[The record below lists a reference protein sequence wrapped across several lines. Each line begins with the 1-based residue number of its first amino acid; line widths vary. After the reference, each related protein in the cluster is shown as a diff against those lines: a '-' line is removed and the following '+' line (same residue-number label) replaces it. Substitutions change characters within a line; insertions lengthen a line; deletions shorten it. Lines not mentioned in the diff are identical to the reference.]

1 MLVSSYYCDQIGTH
15 RPSMKHLSIKYV
27 NEEDICLVL
36 LFRYCFQLFSGQQWS
51 QKCLKWFWV
60 KMVWLI
66 TLLVLVTQPPGLV
79 GSCWPRHTMDSCELP
94 VLPAADAKEVA
105 HDIALL
111 LAIQLRHVL
120 VRTHLEGLKF
130 VKIKNF
136 IVFSYVASSENVV
149 NNILCEQYF
158 MLI

>member
-1 MLVSSYYCDQIGTH
+1 MV
-15 RPSMKHLSIKYV
+15 R
-27 NEEDICLVL
+27 
-36 LFRYCFQLFSGQQWS
+36 LF
-51 QKCLKWFWV
+51 
-60 KMVWLI
+60 

-79 GSCWPRHTMDSCELP
+79 GSRRSWHTMDPCELP

-111 LAIQLRHVL
+111 LAVQLRHVL

-136 IVFSYVASSENVV
+136 LVFSYVASSENVV